1 VALHYGPRGG
11 EVSGKPGFYIMI
23 DDTHDPDATSWVESA
38 NAPGTDFPVQNL
50 PFAVF
55 RRQGTNEAFRGGVA
69 IGALIL
75 DLAAAEASGGLGA
88 QAAAALRA
96 AGSDRLNG
104 LMALGKPHWSA
115 LRQALFAGLKTGS
128 TRQNQLAPALIPQAE
143 ADYALPAAIGDF
155 TDFYA
160 SIHHATAVGAMLRPQ
175 NPLLPNYKYLPVAYH
190 GRSSSVALSG
200 QRLRRPSGQQRG
212 PAAEAPSFGPS
223 TRLDFELEL
232 GFFIGPGNDLGH
244 PIEVAGAEAHV
255 FGACILND
263 WSARDIQAW
272 EYQPLGPFLS
282 KSFATTISP
291 WIVTID
297 ALAPFRAPF
306 VREASDPALLPHLAL
321 GAAAGTAAFDVRLD
335 VALQSTAMQAA
346 GMKPQC
352 VAHSN
357 YRYAYW
363 TLSQMVTHHTSNG
376 CNMRPGDLLGTGTL
390 SGPGTDELGSMLEI
404 TQGGRMP
411 VMLHSGEQR
420 SFVEDGDSVVMRAWC
435 DRAGARRIGFGAC
448 VGTVVQAI

>member
-1 VALHYGPRGG
+1 
-11 EVSGKPGFYIMI
+11 
-23 DDTHDPDATSWVESA
+23 
-38 NAPGTDFPVQNL
+38 
-50 PFAVF
+50 
-55 RRQGTNEAFRGGVA
+55 
-69 IGALIL
+69 
-75 DLAAAEASGGLGA
+75 
-88 QAAAALRA
+88 
-96 AGSDRLNG
+96 
-104 LMALGKPHWSA
+104 
-115 LRQALFAGLKTGS
+115 
-128 TRQNQLAPALIPQAE
+128 
-143 ADYALPAAIGDF
+143 
-155 TDFYA
+155 
-160 SIHHATAVGAMLRPQ
+160 
-175 NPLLPNYKYLPVAYH
+175 
-190 GRSSSVALSG
+190 
-200 QRLRRPSGQQRG
+200 
-212 PAAEAPSFGPS
+212 
-223 TRLDFELEL
+223 
-232 GFFIGPGNDLGH
+232 
-244 PIEVAGAEAHV
+244 
-255 FGACILND
+255 
-263 WSARDIQAW
+263 
-272 EYQPLGPFLS
+272 
-282 KSFATTISP
+282 
-291 WIVTID
+291 
-297 ALAPFRAPF
+297 
-306 VREASDPALLPHLAL
+306 LPHLAL